1 MWFCRLA
8 NSLQV
13 VGPLSDEQLRA
24 MAREGRLRPTDTV
37 AHDKN
42 GPWYPAAQVR
52 GLFPPV
58 QAQPPS
64 GQVRGQLSAAAPA
77 GSPEG
82 PPKSGHAVPP
92 VLLADPEFLAKQRA
106 QRRKQARRFT
116 LTLIWSGV
124 VVVIV
129 FLLVLMRPLISSMLK
144 VTTQRRMGGSPSREV
159 VQSSKNALTSEVA
172 LNVPGLDEVLGHPS
186 TQTQSTSSS
195 ASQPK
200 QESRVAR
207 LTRLIA
213 ASQAFGA
220 ATQKMRDSHGH
231 VEISIE
237 DCRIA
242 PVSLRQKGLVYQ
254 TTKPYFTIK
263 LRVRNTSPTDTL
275 NYRSPCE
282 GTESAEI
289 WWEKA
294 AQPSSPWQRTGFTLE
309 GQTGDSSIG
318 PGEDLADAL
327 AFPPPPEDASLIYVR
342 IPGRSVSVNEDFL
355 FIIAKETI
363 QRLDG
368 SKPSATSENADDA
381 SIGPMS
387 PMRRNEVDDSP
398 PEKPKEGNLDEEG
411 VPIPGIHDVSPSPPD
426 GNEMDQ
432 EEQAKLEELR
442 RRGEA
447 MQDVLDRQRD
457 NRRPGIS
464 RPQNPRR

>member
-1 MWFCRLA
+1 M
-8 NSLQV
+8 
-13 VGPLSDEQLRA
+13 
-24 MAREGRLRPTDTV
+24 
-37 AHDKN
+37 
-42 GPWYPAAQVR
+42 
-52 GLFPPV
+52 
-58 QAQPPS
+58 
-64 GQVRGQLSAAAPA
+64 SAAAPA

-82 PPKSGHAVPP
+82 SPKSGHAVPKA
-92 VLLADPEFLAKQRA
+92 LLADPEFLAKQRA

-116 LTLIWSGV
+116 LMLVWSGG

-129 FLLVLMRPLISSMLK
+129 FLLVLMRPLISSLLAI
-144 VTTQRRMGGSPSREV
+144 TTHKRMGRPPSREV
-159 VQSSKNALTSEVA
+159 LQSSQDSSTSDMA
-172 LNVPGLDEVLGHPS
+172 LNVPGLDEVLGHS
-186 TQTQSTSSS
+186 TPQTQSVSSP

-207 LTRLIA
+207 LTKLVM

-231 VEISIE
+231 VEMSIE

-254 TTKPYFTIK
+254 TTKPYFTFK
-263 LRVRNTSPTDTL
+263 LRVRNTSPTETL
-275 NYRSPCE
+275 NYRSPCK
-282 GTESAEI
+282 GTETAEI

-294 AQPSSPWQRTGFTLE
+294 AQPSTPWQRAGFTLE

-327 AFPPPPEDASLIYVR
+327 AFAPPPEDASLIYVR

-368 SKPSATSENADDA
+368 SKQSATSENAEDA

-387 PMRRNEVDDSP
+387 PVRKNELDSTGNDSP
-398 PEKPKEGNLDEEG
+398 PEKPKEGNPDEEG
-411 VPIPGIHDVSPSPPD
+411 VPIPGIHDVSPSPSD
-426 GNEMDQ
+426 SDEMNQ

-457 NRRPGIS
+457 NRRPGVS
-464 RPQNPRR
+464 RPQNQRR